1 MLLAAK
7 RKNKKDIVE
16 GKIHILHSAK
26 LSPSLS
32 IEEMELTH
40 SQSEHL
46 ILLVKGLAEW
56 SST

>member
-1 MLLAAK
+1 MSSWGMKMLLAAK

-46 ILLVKGLAEW
+46 ILLV
-56 SST
+56 